1 MTTTTTP
8 EGTRHALLRHD
19 PRNADRSA
27 PMTADLCSDCEE
39 SPAIVTGY
47 DPANGPFNLCARCLA
62 ECDEFAEV
70 SGFNMAGAR

>member
-1 MTTTTTP
+1 
-8 EGTRHALLRHD
+8 
-19 PRNADRSA
+19 
-27 PMTADLCSDCEE
+27 MTADLCSDCEE